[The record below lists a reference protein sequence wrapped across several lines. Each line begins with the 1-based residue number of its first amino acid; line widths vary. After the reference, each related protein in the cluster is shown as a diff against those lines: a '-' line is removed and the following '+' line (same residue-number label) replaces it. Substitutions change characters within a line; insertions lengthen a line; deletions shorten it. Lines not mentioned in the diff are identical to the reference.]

1 MILGENE
8 NNYLIDFKEYK
19 QLLKKVG
26 ILDISN
32 YKLRSWITNGQ
43 ISGFYQKYEK
53 TAGVYVDKTTY
64 DKLTLAIG
72 CDKCVY
78 KDRLNIISD
87 IVNIHNNRRKTN
99 EKRIQNVSN

>member
-19 QLLKKVG
+19 QFLKKMG
-26 ILDISN
+26 ILEMDN
-32 YKLRSWITNGQ
+32 RRLRRWIENGQ
-43 ISGFYQKYEK
+43 IFGFYEKYEK

-78 KDRLNIISD
+78 KDRLNIIGD
-87 IVNIHNNRRKTN
+87 IINKGV
-99 EKRIQNVSN
+99 